1 MKGRRREPGSSVNLV
16 SRLPA
21 LGSARPQTD
30 AGRFRRWRTDITDG
44 SLLRNTRFYRLWA
57 GQGISFVG
65 DAVSMVALVV
75 LVAEIAGSAS
85 AVGGVLIARL
95 LPTLAS
101 PFAGV
106 LADRLDRRAIL
117 VASDLARAILVLGIV
132 FTRDLATIYVLVFL
146 MGLAR
151 TFFNPTIRAA
161 FPSVVGEGDLTRANA
176 LIGTTFSISET
187 LGPVLGGLL
196 VASVGVEVAFVLDAA
211 TYLVSAAF
219 LYRIPLPRP
228 HGEDSAGF
236 GRELKAGLAYLA
248 GARLPLAL
256 VLGAFLTML
265 TINVTVP
272 AEVFL
277 AKETFEAGNVGYGLL
292 VGLWGGGMILGSA
305 LIAALGDRISLV
317 PLYLISLFVAA
328 LALAATGLAP
338 AFIFALGALVVA
350 GAVNGIDDVA
360 TNTILQKRVPDA
372 FLGRV
377 FAVKFLGYGVGEALA
392 FPVGGLVVD
401 AVGPRSTY
409 LYAGAATAVA
419 GSLILLLVLTA
430 PLGRA
435 RSG

>member
-1 MKGRRREPGSSVNLV
+1 
-16 SRLPA
+16 
-21 LGSARPQTD
+21 
-30 AGRFRRWRTDITDG
+30 
-44 SLLRNTRFYRLWA
+44 LRNASFYRLWA

-75 LVAEIAGSAS
+75 LVVEITDSAS
-85 AVGGVLIARL
+85 AVGGVLVARL

-106 LADRLDRRAIL
+106 LADRFDRRVIL
-117 VASDLARAILVLGIV
+117 VASDLARAFLVLGLV

-146 MGLAR
+146 MGVAR
-151 TFFNPTIRAA
+151 TLFNPTIRAA

-176 LIGTTFSISET
+176 LMSTTFSVSET
-187 LGPVLGGLL
+187 LGPVMGGLL
-196 VASVGVEVAFVLDAA
+196 VAAVSVEAAFALDAG
-211 TYLVSAAF
+211 TYVVSAAF
-219 LYRIPLPRP
+219 LSRIPLPRP
-228 HGEDSAGF
+228 QRDEGAGF
-236 GRELKAGLAYLA
+236 GRELRDGLGYLA
-248 GARLPLAL
+248 GARVPLAL

-265 TINVTVP
+265 TVNATVP

-277 AKETFEAGNVGYGLL
+277 AKDTFGAGDVGYGLL
-292 VGLWGGGMILGSA
+292 VGLWGGGMVLGAA
-305 LIAALGDRISLV
+305 LIAALGERITLL
-317 PLYLISLFVAA
+317 PWYLFSIFASA

-338 AFIFALGALVVA
+338 AFVFALGALVVA
-350 GAVNGIDDVA
+350 GFANGIDDIA

-409 LYAGAATAVA
+409 LYAGAATAAA
-419 GSLILLLVLTA
+419 GSLVLLLILTA
-430 PLGRA
+430 PLGR
-435 RSG
+435 SG

>member
-1 MKGRRREPGSSVNLV
+1 
-16 SRLPA
+16 
-21 LGSARPQTD
+21 
-30 AGRFRRWRTDITDG
+30 
-44 SLLRNTRFYRLWA
+44 LRNARFYRLWA

-65 DAVSMVALVV
+65 DAISMVALVV
-75 LVAEIAGSAS
+75 LVVEITGSAS
-85 AVGGVLIARL
+85 AVGGVLVARL

-106 LADRLDRRAIL
+106 IADRFDRRIIL
-117 VASDLARAILVLGIV
+117 VTSDLARAVLVLGLV

-146 MGLAR
+146 TGLAR

-176 LIGTTFSISET
+176 LMSTTFSVSET

-196 VASVGVEVAFVLDAA
+196 VAAVGVEAAFVLDAG
-211 TYLVSAAF
+211 TYLISAAF
-219 LYRIPLPRP
+219 LSRIPLPRAQR
-228 HGEDSAGF
+228 EESEGF
-236 GRELKAGLAYLA
+236 GAELRAGLGYLA
-248 GARLPLAL
+248 GARVPLAL

-265 TINVTVP
+265 TVNATVP

-277 AKETFEAGNVGYGLL
+277 AKETFGAGDAGYGLL

-305 LIAALGDRISLV
+305 LIAALGERISLM
-317 PLYLISLFVAA
+317 PWYLFSVFASA
-328 LALAATGLAP
+328 LALAATGLSP
-338 AFIFALGALVVA
+338 AFVLALGALVVA
-350 GAVNGIDDVA
+350 GFANGIDDVA

-401 AVGPRSTY
+401 AIGPRSTY
-409 LYAGAATAVA
+409 LYAGVATAVA
-419 GSLILLLVLTA
+419 GSVIALLILAA
-430 PLGRA
+430 PPGPR
-435 RSG
+435 R